1 MSIQTVENIL
11 KEKITKN
18 ENFVLKY
25 VDIGQGSG
33 KLNDG
38 VLQAEKSA
46 EYLQALTTSTKFLDS
61 IKMVASHNHKRE
73 VDMMSFDVEL
83 EAGRYNEQGQEII
96 RWAANNNVKLIKEL
110 EEGIS
115 VDMLRDPIHPNEKG
129 QRFEADLMKKYIKLN

>member
-18 ENFVLKY
+18 ENFVVKY
-25 VDIGQGSG
+25 VDIGSGSG

-73 VDMMSFDVEL
+73 VDLMSFDVEL
-83 EAGRYNEQGQEII
+83 EAGR
-96 RWAANNNVKLIKEL
+96 AANGTPNVLSNYQDPTFITKAFNA
-110 EEGIS
+110 EEYRALS
-115 VDMLRDPIHPNEKG
+115 S
-129 QRFEADLMKKYIKLN
+129 FYINITK